1 MDHTK
6 ARERE
11 FQCIQEQP
19 PACTSACPVH
29 VDARGMIECV
39 RKGDFSAGFA
49 VFNRTIPF
57 PGIISR
63 ICDHP
68 CQAVCK
74 RIEAGEAIEINTLER
89 ACTDYGR
96 GSQKKRL
103 FITKKDTKV
112 AIVGAGLS
120 GLTAAFDLASKGYHV
135 ELFEEGNMPGGRLRQ
150 FNNRQMPQ
158 QIIDDDLT
166 ALEEREIVIHRNVRV
181 ANGSGSSPSFDE
193 IVGAFDAVYI
203 GPGPHAVDHLNLKL
217 ALTPSGWIQIAPI
230 TYGTSNPKVFSG
242 GGHRYH
248 PGDFSPITSL
258 LDGRLAAVSID
269 RLLQGASLSARREL
283 EGPFVTT
290 LYTDTFGIEPLP
302 AIPMSIKEQGYSRE
316 EAGTESRRCLHCQCL
331 ECVKVCE
338 YLAHYGSYPKR
349 YVREI
354 YNNDSIIM
362 GAHTANRM
370 VNSCSLCGLCK
381 EVCPEDLN
389 MADVCLDARQSM
401 VKKSKMP
408 PSVHDFALRDMQFS
422 LSEAFYLARH
432 EPGFSTSSALF
443 YPGCQLSASSPHHV
457 KSVYAYL
464 RSLIKGGV
472 GLILG
477 CCGAPA
483 AWAGQEELFL
493 RTVRSLEEEWQ
504 RMGRPRIITAC
515 SSCYQLFKDGL
526 PDLPLESLW
535 TVLDNAELP
544 FNQPAARP
552 RVMAIHDP
560 CTTRHDRHVQQSV
573 RRIAVKLGVEFKELG
588 LKELEH
594 HRELTTCCGYGGHMF
609 FANREVADKVV
620 NRRIR
625 ESDADY
631 LAYCAMCR
639 DHFAARG
646 KRVVHI
652 LDLMF
657 GAKNEDSAS
666 LKGPGYSKRHE
677 NRAKLKKELL
687 RDLWGEK
694 GAEEGPVM
702 KLIIAPEVSELLE
715 RRMILE
721 EDLLQVLRH
730 AEKTGDKFRNP
741 ETGHFLARYRPV
753 SVTYWVEYSSS
764 DSGYIIH
771 NAYSHRMEVVG
782 GGP

>member
-1 MDHTK
+1 
-6 ARERE
+6 
-11 FQCIQEQP
+11 
-19 PACTSACPVH
+19 
-29 VDARGMIECV
+29 MIESI

-49 VFNRTIPF
+49 IFNRTIPF

-63 ICDHP
+63 VCDHP
-68 CQAVCK
+68 CQDVCK
-74 RIEAGEAIEINTLER
+74 RIEVGEAIQINALER
-89 ACTDYGR
+89 ACMEYCR
-96 GSQKKRL
+96 GPQKKRL
-103 FITKKDTKV
+103 FITKKDKKA

-120 GLTAAFDLASKGYHV
+120 GLTAAFDLASKGYSIEV
-135 ELFEEGNMPGGRLRQ
+135 FEAGNILGGRLRE
-150 FNNRQMPQ
+150 FDSRQLPQ
-158 QIIDDDLT
+158 QIIDDDLA
-166 ALEEREIVIHRNVRV
+166 ALEERDVVIHRNVRV
-181 ANGSGSSPSFDE
+181 ANGNGGSPSFDE

-203 GPGPHAVDHLNLKL
+203 GPGPHTVDHLNLTI
-217 ALTPSGWIQIAPI
+217 ALTPSGLIQTEPV

-248 PGDFSPITSL
+248 PGDYSPITSL

-283 EGPFVTT
+283 EGPFVTK

-302 AIPMSIKEQGYSRE
+302 AVPMSVKEQGYSPE
-316 EAGTESRRCLHCQCL
+316 EAGAEARRCLHCQCL

-338 YLAHYGSYPKR
+338 YLAHYGAYPKR

-381 EVCPEDLN
+381 EVCPVDLN
-389 MADVCLDARQSM
+389 MADVCLEARQSM
-401 VKKSKMP
+401 VKKGKMP

-432 EPGFSTSSALF
+432 EPGFSASSALF

-457 KSVYAYL
+457 KSIYAYL

-493 RTVRSLEEEWQ
+493 GAIHSLADEWQ
-504 RMGRPRIITAC
+504 RMGKPRIITAC
-515 SSCYQLFKDGL
+515 SSCYRLFKDNL
-526 PDLPLESLW
+526 ADLTVESLW
-535 TVLDNAELP
+535 TVLDHADLP
-544 FNQPAARP
+544 LNQPAAGSREL
-552 RVMAIHDP
+552 AIHDP
-560 CTTRHDRHVQQSV
+560 CTTRHDQHIQKSV
-573 RRIAVKLGVEFKELG
+573 RRIAVKLGVELKELG
-588 LKELEH
+588 H
-594 HRELTTCCGYGGHMF
+594 HPELTTCCGYGGHMF
-609 FANREVADKVV
+609 FANPEVADKVV

-639 DHFAARG
+639 DHFAAKG
-646 KRVVHI
+646 KRVLHV
-652 LDLMF
+652 LDLIF
-657 GAKNEDSAS
+657 GVGNGDPAS
-666 LKGPGYSKRHE
+666 LRGPGYSKRHE
-677 NRAKLKKELL
+677 NRAKLKKEFL

-694 GAEEGPVM
+694 GAEEGPGM
-702 KLIIAPEVSELLE
+702 KLIITPIVSELLE

-721 EDLLQVLRH
+721 EDLLEVIRH
-730 AEKTGDKFRNP
+730 VERTGDKFKDP
-741 ETGHFLARYRPV
+741 KTGHFIARFRPV

-764 DSGYIIH
+764 DSGFIIH